1 LPGDIQDASTQW
13 LLPAKVSLQTRHLQL
28 RVFTANI
35 WLNGQQIATSEQI
48 AGTFRIHELNI
59 KSVARAGA
67 LNTPR

>member
-1 LPGDIQDASTQW
+1 MAIAGESFTTD
-13 LLPAKVSLQTRHLQL
+13 QTSATK
-28 RVFTANI
+28 VFTANI